1 MKQEMYLFRIRA
13 DLACHL
19 ATAATVTLHCH
30 GHSRHQDPGCC
41 CRLPACHSLAVK
53 LLNKFPKKH
62 HSTMS
67 RKREAPPKPEELIQ
81 KLEEKF
87 NDFKTSTETQFEE
100 QEKVNEE
107 LKSLIVEL
115 KSNQEVHS
123 QEINSKFNV
132 FCEEQSALLEKL
144 RYLLNEFEV

>member
-1 MKQEMYLFRIRA
+1 
-13 DLACHL
+13 
-19 ATAATVTLHCH
+19 
-30 GHSRHQDPGCC
+30 
-41 CRLPACHSLAVK
+41 
-53 LLNKFPKKH
+53 
-62 HSTMS
+62 MS

-144 RYLLNEFEV
+144 RFLLNEFDKF

>member
-1 MKQEMYLFRIRA
+1 
-13 DLACHL
+13 
-19 ATAATVTLHCH
+19 
-30 GHSRHQDPGCC
+30 
-41 CRLPACHSLAVK
+41 
-53 LLNKFPKKH
+53 
-62 HSTMS
+62 MS
-67 RKREAPPKPEELIQ
+67 RKREAPPKPEEPIQ

-123 QEINSKFNV
+123 QDINSKFNV

-144 RYLLNEFEV
+144 RFLLNEFDKF

>member
-1 MKQEMYLFRIRA
+1 
-13 DLACHL
+13 
-19 ATAATVTLHCH
+19 
-30 GHSRHQDPGCC
+30 
-41 CRLPACHSLAVK
+41 
-53 LLNKFPKKH
+53 
-62 HSTMS
+62 MS

-123 QEINSKFNV
+123 QDINLKFNV

-144 RYLLNEFEV
+144 RFLLNEFDKA